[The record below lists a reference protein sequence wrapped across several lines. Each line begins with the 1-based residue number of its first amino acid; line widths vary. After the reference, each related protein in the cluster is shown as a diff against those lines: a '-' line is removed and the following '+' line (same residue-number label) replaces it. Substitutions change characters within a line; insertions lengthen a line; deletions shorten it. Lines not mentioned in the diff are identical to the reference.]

1 MEAFAVARQ
10 TIRAFSKDNCTTLA
24 AAIAYYTLFS
34 IFPLILG
41 IVAILGVI
49 FIQPSTRDQFVAA
62 IVSAFPGSE
71 QLILET
77 VNQVVQGR
85 GAAGIIATL
94 GLIWSASGVFGAL
107 TQALDT
113 IWHVSHPRG
122 PVQSAALSIVLVLS
136 VGVIFVIS
144 LLLSTVLAVAA
155 NTPLPLIGV
164 PLGSVPL
171 LFALLEFVFPYFIA
185 FAIFVMI
192 YWVMPHVRLRWPS
205 VWPGAL
211 LASVLF
217 EISKQIFVWYISTFA
232 QYNAVYGSIGAVIIL
247 LSWAFYLGIV
257 VLLGAEFNGVL
268 TQRSGGDL
276 TGGD

>member
-10 TIRAFSKDNCTTLA
+10 I
-24 AAIAYYTLFS
+24 
-34 IFPLILG
+34 
-41 IVAILGVI
+41 
-49 FIQPSTRDQFVAA
+49 VAA

-71 QLILET
+71 QLILAT

-107 TQALDT
+107 TPALDT
-113 IWHVSHPRG
+113 IWHVSHP
-122 PVQSAALSIVLVLS
+122 
-136 VGVIFVIS
+136 
-144 LLLSTVLAVAA
+144 
-155 NTPLPLIGV
+155 
-164 PLGSVPL
+164 PL
-171 LFALLEFVFPYFIA
+171 LFALLELVFPYFIA
-185 FAIFVMI
+185 FAIFAMI
-192 YWVMPHVRLRWPS
+192 YWVMPHVQLRWPS

-217 EISKQIFVWYISTFA
+217 EISKQLFVWYISTFA
-232 QYNAVYGSIGAVIIL
+232 QYNTVYGSIGAVIIL

-257 VLLGAEFNGVL
+257 VLLGAELNAVL
-268 TQRSGGDL
+268 TQRSGGNL